1 MEQEQIS
8 EPANEEGSETDE
20 FNRTAPSP
28 WLAIILAILV
38 SGLVGF
44 LIGRQTAGAGTAEQS
59 VGGEATEVAAVV
71 DTVIE
76 DAPDPV
82 PAAPTPAPIA
92 SETLTTMGD
101 PDAPVTI
108 VEFSDYQCPFC
119 LRNFEQT
126 WPQLKAEYID
136 TGRVFYVF
144 KDYPIP
150 SLHPVAERVHEAA
163 QCAGEIG
170 GQESY
175 WEVHDIFFINQQQW
189 ADKPQPDLDNI
200 LVSLTDE
207 AGVAA
212 KEMRDCLESGRLA
225 MTVQADMVEGRSLGV
240 NGTPTFYVNGYPV
253 VGAQPFQVFQ
263 TAISMAEEGRLAEAF
278 IQQARPDNSNAEAT
292 AAALAAQPVD
302 VPLGDAPIKGN
313 PDAPVTI
320 VEYSDYQCPFCQRHF
335 QDTMPELESYIDAG
349 QVRYVFK
356 DFPIHSIHPQAQRAH
371 ESARCARELDGETAF
386 WEMHDLLFANQ
397 NEWAGAGNHVNIFKG
412 LASEAGLDQER
423 FDACLDSGRYA
434 EAVNADL
441 AEGQQLGVAGTPAF
455 FINGQRV
462 SGAQPFAVFQQ
473 IIVTLLD
480 SDGY

>member
-1 MEQEQIS
+1 
-8 EPANEEGSETDE
+8 
-20 FNRTAPSP
+20 
-28 WLAIILAILV
+28 
-38 SGLVGF
+38 
-44 LIGRQTAGAGTAEQS
+44 
-59 VGGEATEVAAVV
+59 
-71 DTVIE
+71 
-76 DAPDPV
+76 
-82 PAAPTPAPIA
+82 
-92 SETLTTMGD
+92 
-101 PDAPVTI
+101 
-108 VEFSDYQCPFC
+108 
-119 LRNFEQT
+119 
-126 WPQLKAEYID
+126 
-136 TGRVFYVF
+136 
-144 KDYPIP
+144 
-150 SLHPVAERVHEAA
+150 
-163 QCAGEIG
+163 
-170 GQESY
+170 
-175 WEVHDIFFINQQQW
+175 
-189 ADKPQPDLDNI
+189 
-200 LVSLTDE
+200 
-207 AGVAA
+207 
-212 KEMRDCLESGRLA
+212 MRDCLESGRLA